1 MDDYDDEFDDELD
14 EDDEDFDDSDDFDS
28 SDDFDDDLDEADGG
42 AGRDLGDLED
52 LGVMDGQQD
61 AIAGNYYLG
70 FGVSVDDFDSLSE
83 EEKGAYEMGYMT
95 GFNAGGGWG

>member
-1 MDDYDDEFDDELD
+1 M
-14 EDDEDFDDSDDFDS
+14 
-28 SDDFDDDLDEADGG
+28 
-42 AGRDLGDLED
+42 DLGDLED

-61 AIAGNYYLG
+61 AISGSYYLG

-95 GFNAGGGWG
+95 GFNAGDGWNKNGL

>member
-1 MDDYDDEFDDELD
+1 MDDFDVDDYGDEFDEG
-14 EDDEDFDDSDDFDS
+14 DEDFDDSDD
-28 SDDFDDDLDEADGG
+28 SDGEFDDDLEETDDGS
-42 AGRDLGDLED
+42 GRDLGDLED